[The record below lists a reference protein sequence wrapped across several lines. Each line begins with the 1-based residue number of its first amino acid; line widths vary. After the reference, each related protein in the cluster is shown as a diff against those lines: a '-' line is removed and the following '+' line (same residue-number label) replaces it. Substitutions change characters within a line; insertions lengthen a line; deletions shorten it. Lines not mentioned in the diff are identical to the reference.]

1 MTSIFPFFQKYLYT
15 FAKAHNFI
23 STRQV
28 NDKHSLAD
36 KQSSEEHTWPPGAG
50 PALMQSWEVHH
61 VCELYGTH
69 TSQPLLGI
77 MGPHHLT
84 ARTYTPGTHSTLCA
98 PLVAWNPLLLK
109 RRLCLCY
116 SSLPDHRLARY
127 FRAQKGPGRKTLLH
141 PQEFVGLRHRVC
153 WQASRASGQSHG
165 EAPVWGPQPFTVREQ
180 QEEKAHLRG
189 PWSQADTGPTRGPQI
204 RGEQGVSVATP
215 TYRGSKEFPM
225 TRFKTYYQCFWNKHF
240 GERIVF
246 T

>member
-127 FRAQKGPGRKTLLH
+127 FRAQKGPGRKTLLY
-141 PQEFVGLRHRVC
+141 PQEFVGLRHRVS

-165 EAPVWGPQPFTVREQ
+165 EAPVWGPQSFHSLRAAGGEGTSQRALEPGRHG
-180 QEEKAHLRG
+180 AHQRT
-189 PWSQADTGPTRGPQI
+189 PDTRRAG
-204 RGEQGVSVATP
+204 GVCRHP
-215 TYRGSKEFPM
+215 HLPG
-225 TRFKTYYQCFWNKHF
+225 
-240 GERIVF
+240 I
-246 T
+246 